1 MEAIE
6 YIPLDSKEFKR
17 LEVDQVQLLI
27 KRIILNPGEQPKG
40 DKKVS
45 EIPKD
50 KKAQVRKALKVIYP
64 SIPRQHYPEERQWR
78 AIENIADRDF
88 TVIEQ
93 SAIVAERM
101 KYKQNAFL
109 QDLYTTEYRH
119 LQNVNAEIES

>member
-78 AIENIADRDF
+78 AIENIADRYF
-88 TVIEQ
+88 TVMEQ
-93 SAIVAERM
+93 SAIVIERI
-101 KYKQNAFL
+101 KSKQNTFF
-109 QDLYTTEYRH
+109 QDLCMTDYRY
-119 LQNVNAEIES
+119 LQNFNAKIET